1 MLTVPVSS
9 LTCGL
14 ELTIMVGPKLIVRC
28 TLLFLLIG
36 FAFEG
41 KGADS
46 FDTFIKPLFAGQC
59 VKCHGGEK
67 TKGKVNLTELPDT
80 AHFLTKP
87 QLLNNL
93 IKVIDA
99 REMPPENEPPLTEA
113 DRTRLLASLK
123 SLLSQSAARGGP
135 PSVGLRRLNRYQ
147 YNNAV
152 RDLFQL
158 RRDVFS
164 LPEKLMTRN
173 GDYLRSDKMPDK
185 VSVACLALRP
195 APGFQEVNPFPKDLR
210 AAHGYDN
217 QANQLTL
224 SPLLLD
230 SFLKLSVS
238 ILQSP
243 DFTEYNVG
251 IWNGFFRAPA
261 PDSDSR
267 AEISRRMAPFLR
279 QAFRRAVDAETVQR
293 YTDYAVSQ
301 TKRGLS
307 FTDSMKKAASA
318 VMSSPLFLYRFASE
332 DAADGNYQLA
342 SRLSF
347 FLWGSSPDAELLRL
361 AETGELSQPASLNQT
376 ITRLLADPKI
386 ERFLDTFPAQW
397 MQLENVLSA
406 TPDPAKARLFS
417 LDRSNPASTHM
428 VLEPLLLFD
437 AVFLENRPLSDLIKP
452 PFSYQSDFLRTW
464 YHSDL
469 KPPVP
474 DVTKLLDENR
484 TNEAKRQALTAEIQN
499 TRAGLDALLDPVKTR
514 LLAARQHATGTE
526 KRVDLQPFAAW
537 EFNDSLKD
545 TVGSLE
551 LRAKGKLRY
560 RDGMLILEKNAHLQ
574 SDKLP
579 IDLKAKT
586 LEVWCRVH
594 DLGQSGG
601 GLMGIQGRGD
611 LFDTIV
617 LGERKRG
624 HWISGSNGFART
636 EDFPG
641 SFPEESPMQDLH
653 LVMVYAGDG
662 TTTLYRNGKPYG
674 KPYRKGATTFP
685 AQDSTVIFGVRHLP
699 AGGNRHLS
707 VSLAKARLYTRAL
720 TADEVAASN
729 AGGSYLPNDEL
740 VRALTP
746 EQRIKREALTNSLAQ
761 SEQALKAI
769 PKTRDP
775 GEVQR
780 EAAQNHDREL
790 LNKLRSTTFERVAA
804 TDPRYGGVITTAAMA
819 SMTSGPDRTHPIARG
834 AWIIEVILNDPPPP
848 PPNNVPPLKEDDSAK
863 DLTIREQF
871 AEHRKNPDCAGCHSR
886 LDPLG
891 FAMENFDITGRWRD
905 KYENGRKVDASGTF
919 LKKYPFDGIVDFK
932 ESLVKENRRFAS
944 AFTGHLLRFA
954 LSRELTPAD
963 SLAIDAIVSKTE
975 GDNFK
980 LKSLLREIVLSDAF
994 LQPR

>member
-1 MLTVPVSS
+1 MSVPQ
-9 LTCGL
+9 
-14 ELTIMVGPKLIVRC
+14 LIARC
-28 TLLFLLIG
+28 ALLLSLIG
-36 FAFEG
+36 IVVEG
-41 KGADS
+41 RGAEG
-46 FDTFIKPLFAGQC
+46 FDTFLKPLFGSQC
-59 VKCHGGEK
+59 VKCHGGDK
-67 TKGKVNLTELPDT
+67 TKGKVNLKELTDT
-80 AHFLTKP
+80 AHLLSKP
-87 QLLNNL
+87 QLLSDL
-93 IKVIDA
+93 IKVIDS
-99 REMPPENEPPLTEA
+99 REMPPDTEPALAEV
-113 DRTRLLASLK
+113 DRTKLLVSLK
-123 SLLSQSAARGGP
+123 SLLSQSAAKAGTP
-135 PSVGLRRLNRYQ
+135 QTGLRRLNRYQ

-173 GDYLRSDKMPDK
+173 GEYLRSDKMPDK
-185 VSVACLALRP
+185 VNVSCLALRP
-195 APGFQEVNPFPKDLR
+195 APGFLEVNPFPKDLR

-243 DFTEYNVG
+243 DFNEKSVG
-251 IWNGFFRAPA
+251 IWDGFFRAPA
-261 PDSDSR
+261 ADSDLR
-267 AEISRRMAPFLR
+267 TEISQRMTMFLR
-279 QAFRRAVDAETVQR
+279 QAFRRAVDAEMVGR

-307 FTDSMKKAASA
+307 FTDTMKKTASA
-318 VMSSPLFLYRFASE
+318 VMSSPMFLYQFASE
-332 DAADGNYQLA
+332 DPADRNYELA

-361 AETGELSQPASLNQT
+361 AESGELSRTEVLEKT
-376 ITRLLADPKI
+376 IARILADPKI

-417 LDRSNPASTHM
+417 ADKNNPASTHM

-437 AVFLENRPLSDLIKP
+437 AVFLENRPISELIKP
-452 PFSYQSDFLRTW
+452 AFGYQSDFLRTW
-464 YHSDL
+464 YYSDL

-474 DVTKLLDENR
+474 DVTKILEENQA
-484 TNEAKRQALTAEIQN
+484 NEALSKSLTAAIQK
-499 TRAGLDALLDPVKTR
+499 TRAERDALIDPVKAR
-514 LLAARQHATGTE
+514 LLAARQPATGGG
-526 KRVDLQPFAAW
+526 KPVDLKPFAAW
-537 EFNDSLKD
+537 DFGDSLKD
-545 TVGSLE
+545 TVGSLH
-551 LRAKGKLRY
+551 LRAKGKVSQQ
-560 RDGMLILEKNAHLQ
+560 DGLTVLEKNAFLQ
-574 SDKLP
+574 SENLP

-586 LEVWCRVH
+586 LEVWCKVH
-594 DLGQSGG
+594 NLGQSGG

-611 LFDTIV
+611 FFDTIV

-636 EDFPG
+636 EDFPD

-653 LVMVYAGDG
+653 LVMVYAEDG

-674 KPYRKGATTFP
+674 SPYRKGSATFLKNE
-685 AQDSTVIFGVRHLP
+685 SSVIFGVRHLP
-699 AGGNRHLS
+699 GGGNKQLS
-707 VSLAKARLYTRAL
+707 VSLAKARLYNRAL
-720 TADEVAASN
+720 TADEVAASSL
-729 AGGSYLPNDEL
+729 GSGYIANEEV
-740 VRALTP
+740 VRALPP
-746 EQRIKREALTNSLAQ
+746 EQRTQAETLRKALEQ
-761 SEQALKAI
+761 SELALKAV
-769 PKTRDP
+769 PKPRDP
-775 GEVQR
+775 GETR
-780 EAAQNHDREL
+780 KEAARNYDREIL
-790 LNKLRSTTFERVAA
+790 DKLRLTTFSRVAA
-804 TDPRYGGVITTAAMA
+804 TDPRYGGVITTAAVA
-819 SMTSGPDRTHPIARG
+819 SMTAGPDRTHPIARG

-891 FAMENFDITGRWRD
+891 FAMENFDLTGRWRD

-919 LKKYPFDGIVDFK
+919 LKKYPFGGIVDFK
-932 ESLVKENRRFAS
+932 ESLVKENRRFAT

-954 LSRELTPAD
+954 LARELSPAD
-963 SLAIDAIVSKTE
+963 SLAIDSIVSKTE
-975 GDNFK
+975 GENFRMR
-980 LKSLLREIVLSDAF
+980 SLIREIVLNDAF
-994 LQPR
+994 RKTR